1 MRKQP
6 DTTTVDSTVTH
17 PDHLALLDD
26 LKAALAGQFARREPR
41 NTFWDLVTG
50 LLMQLPSANCWTL
63 AEAVGHKAP
72 YRLQH
77 LLSRAV
83 WDADEVLAAVARWIR
98 DRLTGPAILAV
109 DETGDAKS
117 STDAVG
123 AARQYSG
130 ALGGV
135 GLCQV
140 AVHLS
145 LATPVGHAVIGRRLY
160 LGADWAGDDER
171 RTLAGVPDELEFTT
185 KPDLAIALIRAAVA
199 AGVRADYVTGDEVYG
214 SVAFRTACR
223 AMGLAYVVAVPAT
236 RQITTPDRKRRTCT
250 DLVSL
255 VPATA
260 WARMRTGSA
269 TKGAKD
275 YDWAIL
281 AIEPDDTPTDDTP
294 TDDDPSDD
302 DPSDNP
308 SDNPSDDASDQN
320 APDSGTGADRRA
332 GSAGYSVLLMRRHR
346 YTRTISYFRAWTPTP
361 VSLADLVAVV
371 CARWHIEEDFQLGKR
386 TVGLDQGQVRT
397 WTSWHRLSTAALT
410 AYAFLVAGAMLEHHA
425 ASDTTDL
432 ELVPVSC
439 PELQH
444 LLTATVLA
452 TPSRDADHIRRW
464 SLWRRHHQAVARQ
477 CHQAW
482 NAYADRVA

>member
-1 MRKQP
+1 VTKHP

-17 PDHLALLDD
+17 PDHLALLKD
-26 LKAALAGQFARREPR
+26 LKAVLAGQFARREAR

-50 LLMQLPSANCWTL
+50 LLMGLPSANCWTIG
-63 AEAVGHKAP
+63 EAVGHKAP
-72 YRLQH
+72 HRLQH

-83 WDADEVLAAVARWIR
+83 WDADAVLATVARWIG
-98 DRLTGPAILAV
+98 DRLPGPAILAV

-140 AVHLS
+140 AVHLT
-145 LATPVGHAVIGRRLY
+145 LATPAGHAVIGRRLY

-171 RTLAGVPDELEFTT
+171 RTLTGVPDELEFAT
-185 KPDLAIALIRAAVA
+185 KPHLAIALIRDAVT

-223 AMGLAYVVAVPAT
+223 SMGLAYVLAVPAT
-236 RQITTPDRKRRTCT
+236 RQHATPDRKRRTCT
-250 DLVSL
+250 DLVPL
-255 VPATA
+255 VPAAA

-275 YDWAIL
+275 YDWAVL
-281 AIEPDDTPTDDTP
+281 AVEPDDTPTTDHTSNDTSNDTSARVRGTA
-294 TDDDPSDD
+294 TDRP
-302 DPSDNP
+302 
-308 SDNPSDDASDQN
+308 
-320 APDSGTGADRRA
+320 A
-332 GSAGYSVLLMRRHR
+332 GHSVLLMRRHR
-346 YTRTISYFRAWTPTP
+346 YTRKISFFRAWTPTP

-397 WTSWHRLSTAALT
+397 WTSWHRWSAAALT

-425 ASDTTDL
+425 SNGNTDP

-444 LLTATVLA
+444 LLTATVLP
-452 TPSRDADHIRRW
+452 TPRRDPDHIRRW

-477 CHQAW
+477 CHRAW

>member
-1 MRKQP
+1 MTKHL

-26 LKAALAGQFARREPR
+26 LKDALAGQFVRREPR
-41 NTFWDLVTG
+41 NTFWDLVNG
-50 LLMQLPSANCWTL
+50 LLMGLPSANCWTL

-83 WDADEVLAAVARWIR
+83 WDADAVLATVARWIR

-140 AVHLS
+140 AVHLT
-145 LATPVGHAVIGRRLY
+145 LATPAGHAVIGRRLY

-171 RTLAGVPDELEFTT
+171 RDLAGVPDELEFAT
-185 KPDLAIALIRAAVA
+185 KPDLAIALIRAAVT

-214 SVAFRTACR
+214 SVAVRTACR
-223 AMGLAYVVAVPAT
+223 GLGLAYVVAVPAT
-236 RQITTPDRKRRTCT
+236 RQVTTPDQKRRTCT
-250 DLVSL
+250 DLVPL

-281 AIEPDDTPTDDTP
+281 AIEPDDTPTDDTSND
-294 TDDDPSDD
+294 TS
-302 DPSDNP
+302 
-308 SDNPSDDASDQN
+308 DASAQ
-320 APDSGTGADRRA
+320 ASGTTTAAALVGH
-332 GSAGYSVLLMRRHR
+332 SVLLMRRHR
-346 YTRTISYFRAWTPTP
+346 YTRKISFFRAWTPTP

-386 TVGLDQGQVRT
+386 TVGLDHGQVRT
-397 WTSWHRLSTAALT
+397 WTSWHRWSTAALT
-410 AYAFLVAGAMLEHHA
+410 AYAFLVAGALLEHQA
-425 ASDTTDL
+425 RSDNANP

-444 LLTATVLA
+444 LLTATVLPA
-452 TPSRDADHIRRW
+452 PRRDPDHVHRW
-464 SLWRRHHQAVARQ
+464 SLWRRHHQAIARN

-482 NAYADRVA
+482 NLYADTVG

>member
-1 MRKQP
+1 
-6 DTTTVDSTVTH
+6 
-17 PDHLALLDD
+17 
-26 LKAALAGQFARREPR
+26 
-41 NTFWDLVTG
+41 LVTG
-50 LLMQLPSANCWTL
+50 LLMGLPTSNCWTI

-83 WDADEVLAAVARWIR
+83 WDADAVLARVARWILG
-98 DRLTGPAILAV
+98 RLTGPAILAV

-145 LATPVGHAVIGRRLY
+145 LATPAGHAVIGRRLY
-160 LGADWAGDDER
+160 LGADWAADDER
-171 RTLAGVPDELEFTT
+171 RELAGVPDELEFAT
-185 KPDLAIALIRAAVA
+185 KPDLAIALIRDAVT

-223 AMGLAYVVAVPAT
+223 TMGLAYVVAVPAT
-236 RQITTPDRKRRTCT
+236 RQHTTPDRKKRTCT
-250 DLVSL
+250 DLATL
-255 VPATA
+255 VPTAA

-281 AIEPDDTPTDDTP
+281 AVEPDDTPTDD
-294 TDDDPSDD
+294 SDD
-302 DPSDNP
+302 TNPQANGTAIDPP
-308 SDNPSDDASDQN
+308 V
-320 APDSGTGADRRA
+320 GH
-332 GSAGYSVLLMRRHR
+332 SVLLMRRHR
-346 YTRTISYFRAWTPTP
+346 YTRKISYFRAWTPLP

-371 CARWHIEEDFQLGKR
+371 CARWHIEEDFQLAKR
-386 TVGLDQGQVRT
+386 SVGLDHGQVRT
-397 WTSWHRLSTAALT
+397 WTSWHRWSTAALT
-410 AYAFLVAGAMLEHHA
+410 AYAFLVAGAPLEHD
-425 ASDTTDL
+425 ASNDNADPQ
-432 ELVPVSC
+432 LVPVSC

-444 LLTATVLA
+444 LLTATVL
-452 TPSRDADHIRRW
+452 PIPPRDRDHVHRW
-464 SLWRRHHQAVARQ
+464 SLWRRHHQAVARNA
-477 CHQAW
+477 HRAW
-482 NAYADRVA
+482 NAYADQVA